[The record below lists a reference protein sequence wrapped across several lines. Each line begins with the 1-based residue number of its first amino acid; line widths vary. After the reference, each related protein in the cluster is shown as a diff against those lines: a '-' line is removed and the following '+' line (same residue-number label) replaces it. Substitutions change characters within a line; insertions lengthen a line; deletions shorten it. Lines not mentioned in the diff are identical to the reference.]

1 MPPTYTIQKTK
12 RLTAALGSYAQ
23 VTGKLS
29 LSDHA
34 SKFVPGLRGKAIDRA
49 TLLHFGTYTAGG
61 LPLQFPDTV
70 KRQKAMLA
78 YYADWVP
85 VAKPGT
91 QRQYLNPSLGLFGL
105 AASNSLGR
113 SFADAMKPL
122 VFPAFGMASTLSM
135 SLSGPLPT
143 AHGVNGV
150 KKRFGST
157 LAYG

>member
-1 MPPTYTIQKTK
+1 M
-12 RLTAALGSYAQ
+12 
-23 VTGKLS
+23 TGKLS
-29 LSDHA
+29 LSDRA

-61 LPLQFPDTV
+61 LPLQFPNTV

-91 QRQYLNPSLGLFGL
+91 QRQYSNPSVGLFGL
-105 AASNSLGR
+105 SASNSLGR
-113 SFADAMKPL
+113 SFADAMEPL
-122 VFPAFGMASTLSM
+122 FSLLSGWCQRLSM
-135 SLSGPLPT
+135 SLNGPLPT
-143 AHGVNGV
+143 AHGDTGV
-150 KKRFGST
+150 KKRLGST